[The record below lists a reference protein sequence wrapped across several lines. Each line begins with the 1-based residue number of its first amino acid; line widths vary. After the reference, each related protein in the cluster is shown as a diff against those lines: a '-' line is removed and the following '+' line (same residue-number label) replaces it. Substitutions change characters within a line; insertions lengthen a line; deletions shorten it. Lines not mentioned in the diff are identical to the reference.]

1 MKNIL
6 LCCLCLIYIPLQAA
20 VINSPVPG
28 GVKKLPLDTRKPP
41 VVYYQNRRVAVQKE
55 GDRFIAII
63 GIPLSETAKKQ
74 AVRQTY
80 PHNETYHFAIQD
92 KQYRTQRLTIKNKRK
107 VTPHAEDEKRI
118 AAEEKDFDKTL
129 ANWRE
134 EDPFTKPYIAPLKG
148 YITSTFGLKRFYND
162 KPRAPHTALDI
173 YAPEGKPIVATAD
186 GQVINIHHRFFT
198 GNTII
203 IDHGQGVMSLYA
215 HLSKFKV
222 KNGQHVK
229 QGDVIGLVGKTGRVT
244 GPHLH
249 WAMYLNQTTV
259 NPLLFV
265 PRKQILPPPKP
276 KKKAS

>member
-1 MKNIL
+1 MKKYSLIFL
-6 LCCLCLIYIPLQAA
+6 GLCYFSIQAS
-20 VINSPVPG
+20 ITNSPVPG
-28 GVKKLPLDTRKPP
+28 GIKKLPLDTKRPP
-41 VVYYQNRRVAVQKE
+41 IVYYNNHRVAIKQT
-55 GDRFIAII
+55 GDKFEAII
-63 GIPLSETAKKQ
+63 GIPLDVKAKKQ

-80 PHNETYHFAIQD
+80 PDKEAYHFTIRD

-107 VTPHAEDEKRI
+107 VTPHPVDKKRI
-118 AAEEKDFDKTL
+118 ENEEKDFNQTL
-129 ANWRE
+129 AIWR
-134 EDPFTKPYIAPLKG
+134 DAYPFKKPFIAPLRG
-148 YITSTFGLKRFYND
+148 YITSTFGLRRFYND

-173 YAPEGKPIVATAD
+173 AAPEGKPVHAVAD

-222 KNGQHVK
+222 ENGQKVK

-244 GPHLH
+244 GAHLH

-259 NPLLFV
+259 DPMLFV
-265 PRKQILPPPKP
+265 PRKEIIPLP
-276 KKKAS
+276 KKKAA